1 MNMPLWFS
9 NLLFWSAQV
18 AVLATAAGLL
28 PRLFQ
33 IRQPHALLNYW
44 RGLLLICFL
53 LPLLQPWHRLPSS
66 ADVLVVP
73 EVSEVAFSPSPA
85 ATTWHFPS
93 MAVIAQLIGITVVG
107 GIALRFAILALGLYR
122 LRRFR
127 QASSPIL
134 SADSAAILDQMCAH
148 VGASAEFRLSANVDS
163 PVTFGL
169 ARPVILL
176 PEQFLTA
183 DTRFRSA
190 IACHELLHVRRRD
203 WAHHLAE
210 EIVRAI
216 FWFHPAIAWLI
227 SRVRLAREQMV
238 DLEVV
243 RLTNA
248 RKAYLEALLE
258 FTAGRTRIAAI
269 PAPPFLAERQL
280 VERITL
286 MLKEV
291 RMSRTR
297 LIASLT
303 ASSLGI
309 GLAAVFAIWSFPL
322 KAAALP
328 AKAVTFGVTQEDSNG
343 AAPVLERIGVKH
355 HDFGRGGLSDALVD
369 EEEARLNQLS
379 GRLRVEASYEQTKAE
394 EMKKALQEFWNERGI
409 TVEVQSV
416 LKPSAR
422 SSSYAV
428 LEFDVYKLAVLP
440 GRLGGGVNG
449 GVSAGVTGGVANGV
463 SRSVGGGV
471 SSIGAG
477 AGVVDGVQG
486 GVSEAVSDGVK
497 GGVSGEKRTQA
508 SSDMPNVDISTVWVD
523 SVKRGPMVRQVR
535 GLGRLV
541 RPEGSTDLVA
551 QVTLPTVMTADV
563 KPGESAAIATR
574 KGPLASGHVG
584 SISPSTSGDTRTV
597 DIALDAVPEGASA
610 GLEVDGTIDIEK
622 IDNVLHVGRPV
633 HGVQNTEIPL
643 FKILNN
649 GAEAVRIYVKLGRA
663 SVNTIEVLAGLKEGD
678 RVILSDMSPFE
689 TADRVHLSDEKHL
702 LKH

>member
-1 MNMPLWFS
+1 MNTPLWFS

-18 AVLATAAGLL
+18 AVLVTAAGLL

-66 ADVLVVP
+66 ADILVVP
-73 EVSEVAFSPSPA
+73 EVSDVVFSPSPA

-93 MAVIAQLIGITVVG
+93 MEVIAQLIGITIVG
-107 GIALRFAILALGLYR
+107 GIALRFAVLALGLWR

-134 SADSAAILDQMCAH
+134 SADSAATLDQMCAH

-176 PEQFLTA
+176 PEQFLTT
-183 DTRFRSA
+183 DTRFQSA

-210 EIVRAI
+210 EIVRTVL
-216 FWFHPAIAWLI
+216 WFHPAIAWLI

-248 RKAYLEALLE
+248 RKAYLEALLQ
-258 FTAGRTRIAAI
+258 FTAGRTRAAI

-291 RMSRTR
+291 CMSRTR

-303 ASSLGI
+303 ACSLGI
-309 GLAAVFAIWSFPL
+309 ALAAVFAIWSFPL
-322 KAAALP
+322 KAAALH
-328 AKAVTFGVTQEDSNG
+328 AQAVTFGVAQENSNG
-343 AAPVLERIGVKH
+343 AAPVLERIQVKH
-355 HDFGRGGLSDALVD
+355 HDFGGSGLSAAVVN
-369 EEEARLNQLS
+369 EEEARLNQFS
-379 GRLRVEASYEQTKAE
+379 GRLRVEASYEQTKAD

-409 TVEVQSV
+409 TVEVQSA

-428 LEFDVYKLAVLP
+428 LEFDVYKQVVLP

-463 SRSVGGGV
+463 SRGVGGGV
-471 SSIGAG
+471 SSLGAE

-486 GVSEAVSDGVK
+486 GVSGAVSEGAG

-508 SSDMPNVDISTVWVD
+508 SSDRPNADYSTLWID
-523 SVKRGPMVRQVR
+523 TVKRGPMVRQVR

-541 RPEGSTDLVA
+541 RPEGSTNLVA

-563 KPGESAAIATR
+563 KPGETAAIATR
-574 KGPLASGHVG
+574 KGPLVNGHVG
-584 SISPSTSGDTRTV
+584 SLSPSTSGDTRTV

-622 IDNVLHVGRPV
+622 IDSVLHVGRPV
-633 HGVQNTEIPL
+633 HGVQNTGIPL
-643 FKILNN
+643 FKIVNN

-663 SVNTIEVLAGLKEGD
+663 SVNTVEVLAGLEEGD
-678 RVILSDMSPFE
+678 RVILSDMSKFE
-689 TADRVHLSDEKHL
+689 NADRIHLTDEKHL

>member
-18 AVLATAAGLL
+18 AVLVTAAGLL

-33 IRQPHALLNYW
+33 IRQPHALLHYW
-44 RGLLLICFL
+44 RGLLLVCFL

-73 EVSEVAFSPSPA
+73 EVSDVVFSPTPA

-93 MAVIAQLIGITVVG
+93 MAVIAQLIGITIVG
-107 GIALRFAILALGLYR
+107 GIALRFAILALGLWR

-134 SADSAAILDQMCAH
+134 SADSAAILDQMRAH

-176 PEQFLTA
+176 PKQFLTTE
-183 DTRFRSA
+183 TRFQSA

-210 EIVRAI
+210 EIGRAVV
-216 FWFHPAIAWLI
+216 WFHPAIAWLI
-227 SRVRLAREQMV
+227 SRARLAREQMV

-258 FTAGRTRIAAI
+258 FTAGRKHIAAI

-297 LIASLT
+297 LIVSLT
-303 ASSLGI
+303 AISLGI
-309 GLAAVFAIWSFPL
+309 GLVAVFAISSFPL
-322 KAAALP
+322 KAAAHP
-328 AKAVTFGVTQEDSNG
+328 AKAVTFGVAQENSNG
-343 AAPVLERIGVKH
+343 AAPVLERIQVKH
-355 HDFGRGGLSDALVD
+355 HDFGRGGLTDAVVN

-379 GRLRVEASYEQTKAE
+379 GRLRVEASYERTKAD
-394 EMKKALQEFWNERGI
+394 EMKKALRAFWDERGVS
-409 TVEVQSV
+409 VEVQSA

-428 LEFDVYKLAVLP
+428 LEFDVYKQVVLP
-440 GRLGGGVNG
+440 GRLGGGVSG
-449 GVSAGVTGGVANGV
+449 GMSAGVTGGVANGV
-463 SRSVGGGV
+463 SRGVGGGV
-471 SSIGAG
+471 SIGAG
-477 AGVVDGVQG
+477 AGMVDGVPG
-486 GVSEAVSDGVK
+486 GVNEAVSDGVN
-497 GGVSGEKRTQA
+497 GGVSGERRTEA
-508 SSDMPNVDISTVWVD
+508 SADMPSVDISTIWVD
-523 SVKRGPMVRQVR
+523 TVKRGPMVRQVR

-541 RPEGSTDLVA
+541 RPEGSTSLVA
-551 QVTLPTVMTADV
+551 QVTLPSVMTADV
-563 KPGESAAIATR
+563 KPGENAAIATR
-574 KGPLASGHVG
+574 KGPLANGHVS

-597 DIALDAVPEGASA
+597 DIALDGVPEGASA